1 MNLLIAAGESVSDP
15 EALPAGISS
24 LLGAASEI
32 HVMTPSFVSRL
43 QWLTGEYD
51 HARHVADERLDTI
64 LAQPE
69 NVEDSE
75 NAEVSSSR
83 GDELPMTAFRD
94 ARRTFRPDHILVAY
108 RKSQRRAWQEKNL
121 IDRLVDDFD
130 IPVTVFEVS

>member
-1 MNLLIAAGESVSDP
+1 MKLLIAAGESVSDY

-24 LLGAASEI
+24 LLSAASEI

-51 HARHVADERLDTI
+51 QARHVADERLDTI
-64 LAQPE
+64 LAQLE

-75 NAEVSSSR
+75 RVEFSSSR

-94 ARRTFRPDHILVAY
+94 AHRTFRPDHILVAF
-108 RKSQRRAWQEKNL
+108 RKSERRAWQEKNL
-121 IDRLVDDFD
+121 IDRLVEEFD
-130 IPVTVFEVS
+130 VPLTVFEVS